1 MIYECVSGDA
11 RFLVI
16 SLAESSVYHHQSAVG
31 LYGIFS
37 LRGMH
42 RHVSVDD
49 VAIVA
54 CNAESV
60 EDAVAHLFAV
70 TQFEVVAFF
79 LLEYFLV
86 GEEISFECSHF

>member
-1 MIYECVSGDA
+1 M
-11 RFLVI
+11 
-16 SLAESSVYHHQSAVG
+16 
-31 LYGIFS
+31 
-37 LRGMH
+37 
-42 RHVSVDD
+42 SVDD

-79 LLEYFLV
+79 LLVYFLV
-86 GEEISFECSHF
+86 GEEIPFECRHF